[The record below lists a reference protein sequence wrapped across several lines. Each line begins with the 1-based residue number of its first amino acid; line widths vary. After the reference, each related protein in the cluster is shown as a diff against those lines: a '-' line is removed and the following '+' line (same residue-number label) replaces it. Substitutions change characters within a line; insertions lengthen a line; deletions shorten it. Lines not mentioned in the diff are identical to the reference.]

1 VYFVEKTKG
10 LNKAKRFD
18 YLLFIAVILLT
29 TIGLIAVYSAT
40 RKMPGNVNGNRM
52 MITQIAG
59 IIVGL
64 ISAFA
69 FCWMDYKDLKS
80 LGYVFYAGTI
90 MLLIAVIF
98 FGSGE
103 SIGSRSWLKVGGV
116 SLQPSELSKIALII
130 VASIYFE
137 KIKDDNYKRKDIV
150 KLIIYAA
157 LPMGFILG
165 QKDFGTLM
173 VFVVILFF
181 MVFICGLPYKY
192 IVAIGSFFIASLP
205 FLWFFVLNDTRKAR
219 IWVFLKPDSDPM
231 GAGYNVSKSKIAIG
245 SGELWGQ
252 GITQGLQTQN
262 MGVPV
267 RESDFIFTVIGEE
280 MGFIGS
286 GLVILLLFFILFR
299 CLYIAANS
307 SDSYGTFLVTG
318 VLGYYSFH
326 TFENIGMTLGILPV
340 TGVPLPFVSH
350 GATSMIANY
359 MAIGLVLSVSM
370 RRHKTIFQDQ

>member
-1 VYFVEKTKG
+1 MYFVEKTKG
-10 LNKAKRFD
+10 INKAKRFD
-18 YLLFIAVILLT
+18 YLLFFAVLLVT
-29 TIGLIAVYSAT
+29 AIGLIAVYSAT
-40 RKMPGNVNGNRM
+40 RKMPGNVDGNRK

-59 IIVGL
+59 LVVGM

-69 FCWMDYKDLKS
+69 FCWVDYKDLKS

-98 FGSGE
+98 FGVGE
-103 SIGSRSWLKVGGV
+103 DIGSRSWLKVAGV

-137 KIKDDNYKRKDIV
+137 KIKDDTYTTKDIV
-150 KLIIYAA
+150 KLIIYAG

-181 MVFICGLPYKY
+181 MIFICGLPYKY
-192 IVAIGSFFIASLP
+192 IVAIGTFFIASLP

-245 SGELWGQ
+245 SGQLWGQ
-252 GITQGLQTQN
+252 GIMQGLQTQN

-280 MGFIGS
+280 MGFIGA

-307 SDSYGTFLVTG
+307 SDSYGMFLVTG
-318 VLGYYSFH
+318 VIGYFAFH
-326 TFENIGMTLGILPV
+326 IFENIGMTLGVLPV
-340 TGVPLPFVSH
+340 TGVPLPFVSQ
-350 GATSMIANY
+350 GATSMVANY

-370 RRHKTIFQDQ
+370 RRHKTIFNET